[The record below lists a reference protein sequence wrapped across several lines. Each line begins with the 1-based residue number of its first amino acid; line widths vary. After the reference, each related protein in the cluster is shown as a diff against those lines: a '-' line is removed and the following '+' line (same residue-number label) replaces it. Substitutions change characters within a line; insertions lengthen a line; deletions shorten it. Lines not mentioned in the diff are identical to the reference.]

1 MGREGDGAGRWLTGE
16 ILSRDSWMGHR
27 RCGVFIVIMGALLV
41 WLAAVPSLALAQ
53 TEGVSAETS
62 TKFQGSV
69 TYVEARPDEDRRL
82 QRKQRNVTIAGSIL
96 LGVGVAG
103 GFLAA
108 VAGNS
113 GDDVGTGL
121 VRGMSVGIASLA
133 IGVSGIAL
141 LARRRAVKKERQRL
155 QAIVGPSFSGV
166 QGRF

>member
-1 MGREGDGAGRWLTGE
+1 MLAWLT
-16 ILSRDSWMGHR
+16 
-27 RCGVFIVIMGALLV
+27 
-41 WLAAVPSLALAQ
+41 AVPSPALAQ
-53 TEGVSAETS
+53 TEGTNPEPSLELPS
-62 TKFQGSV
+62 SL
-69 TYVEARPDEDRRL
+69 TYVEAQSAKDRAL

-113 GDDVGTGL
+113 GDDVGDGFK
-121 VRGMSVGIASLA
+121 RGISVGVAALA

-155 QAIVGPSFSGV
+155 QAIVGPSFLGAR
-166 QGRF
+166 GRF